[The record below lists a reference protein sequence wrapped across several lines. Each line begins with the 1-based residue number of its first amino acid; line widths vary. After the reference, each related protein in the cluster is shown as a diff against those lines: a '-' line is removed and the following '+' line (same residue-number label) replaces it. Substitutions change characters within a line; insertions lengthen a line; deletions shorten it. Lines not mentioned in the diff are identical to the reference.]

1 MTSSIAIET
10 CLVCQG
16 TELELILDLGSQPLS
31 SVFPQENEADPVS
44 SPLKLMRC
52 GSKNANSKA
61 QDCGH
66 VQLSHQASFEEMYG
80 LNYGYNSSLS
90 PMMIEHLEFI
100 FDRIQSHIKID
111 ENSVI
116 IDIGCNDGSFL
127 KMFESRTQNLFGADP
142 SSVRFLDMMPKSV
155 QVVPEFFPTPV
166 LDELLKKRKASV
178 ISSIAMFYDL
188 LDPTAFTNAVFNR
201 LAEDGIWVVELAELN
216 EFLKNLSYDQ
226 ICHEHL
232 LYIDNEHMV
241 KMAKSAGFTLIDITY
256 SEINGGSAC
265 YYFARKKFA
274 GKSLPTTRVSRH
286 QLLQMARRVNQNRL
300 EVISFFSEMKA
311 KEARVFGYGASTKG
325 NMLGNYYKLDRLQV
339 EAISDINSFKWGRV
353 TPGTRI
359 PIVSHEEM
367 RISKP
372 DYLFCFI
379 WHLRYEVLKDER
391 EFIEQGGKIVFP
403 LPRLHI
409 VDKSNY
415 DLYATHHLNDLA
427 FDTSSRELTL

>member
-1 MTSSIAIET
+1 MSSSIALET
-10 CLVCQG
+10 CLVCNG
-16 TELELILDLGSQPLS
+16 TDLELILDLGSQPLS
-31 SVFPQENEADPVS
+31 SVFPQAKEADPES

-52 GSKNANSKA
+52 GSKNLDSET

-66 VQLSHQASFEEMYG
+66 VQLSHQASFDEMYG

-90 PMMIEHLEFI
+90 PMMIKHLEFI
-100 FDRIQSHIKID
+100 FDRIQNHIEID
-111 ENSVI
+111 EKSII

-142 SSVRFLDMMPKSV
+142 SSVRFLNVIPKSA
-155 QVVPEFFPTPV
+155 QVVPEFFPTPA
-166 LDELLKKRKASV
+166 LDELLKGKKAQV

-188 LDPTAFTNAVFNR
+188 LDPKAFIKAVLDR
-201 LAEDGIWVVELAELN
+201 LDDDGIWVVELAELN

-241 KMAKSAGFTLIDITY
+241 NMAQSAGFTLIDITY
-256 SEINGGSAC
+256 SEMNGGSAC
-265 YYFARKKFA
+265 YYFMRKKLK
-274 GKSLPTTRVSRH
+274 GKNLPMVKVSRH
-286 QLLQMARRVNQNRL
+286 QLLQMARRVHQNKL
-300 EVISFFSEMKA
+300 EVLNFFSEMKA
-311 KEARVFGYGASTKG
+311 KGSKVIGYGASTKG
-325 NMLGNYYKLDRLQV
+325 NILGNYYKLDSSQM

-359 PIVSHEEM
+359 PIISHEEM

-403 LPRLHI
+403 LPRLHV

-415 DLYATHHLNDLA
+415 DLYAKNHLNDLA

>member
-1 MTSSIAIET
+1 MRSSIAIET
-10 CLVCQG
+10 CLVCHG
-16 TELELILDLGSQPLS
+16 TDLELILDLGSQPLS
-31 SVFPQENEADPVS
+31 SVFPQENEPDPES

-52 GSKNANSKA
+52 GSSNMNSKA

-90 PMMIEHLEFI
+90 PMMIEHLKFI
-100 FDRIQSHIKID
+100 FDRIENYVEID

-127 KMFESRTQNLFGADP
+127 KMFESKTQNLFGADP
-142 SSVRFLDMMPKSV
+142 SSIRFLNVIPKSA
-155 QVVPEFFPTPV
+155 QVVPEFFPTPA
-166 LDELLKKRKASV
+166 LDDLLKERKAKV

-188 LDPTAFTNAVFNR
+188 LDPLAFVKAVYDR

-241 KMAKSAGFTLIDITY
+241 NMAESAGFTLIDITY
-256 SEINGGSAC
+256 SEMNGGSAC
-265 YYFARKKFA
+265 YYFARKRLE
-274 GKSLPTTRVSRH
+274 GKSLPMVRVSRF
-286 QLLQMARRVNQNRL
+286 QLLQMARRVNQNKL
-300 EVISFFSEMKA
+300 EVLSFFSEVKA
-311 KEARVFGYGASTKG
+311 KNARVIGYGASTKG
-325 NMLGNYYKLDRLQV
+325 NILGNYYKLDSSQM

-359 PIVSHEEM
+359 PIISHEEM

-403 LPRLHI
+403 LPRLLI
-409 VDKSNY
+409 VDKLNY
-415 DLYATHHLNDLA
+415 DLYAKHHLNDLA